1 MRIRDWSSDV
11 CSSDLYA
18 LEDAIK
24 TTIRHHRNT
33 QVGPIRFSYAKPYLV
48 CHLPSGRNIYYL
60 KPRVTKRPFRYI
72 HKDTGEEVVTMKDTI
87 SYIGKTPHGNN
98 WTRNYSN
105 GGKFIANMFQ
115 AVGRDLYN
123 EKASCRERG

>member
-72 HKDTGEEVVTMKDTI
+72 AKDTGEAVVR
-87 SYIGKTPHGNN
+87 SE
-98 WTRNYSN
+98 RRR
-105 GGKFIANMFQ
+105 
-115 AVGRDLYN
+115 VGH
-123 EKASCRERG
+123 ECVSTCRSRWSLLHYKNKK